1 MRSMD
6 YIEKRVEAFA
16 GERGLDWGVSYDNFT
31 DSVHIRFWDIYRKG
45 YNYAIDKREAT
56 TFTDAARALKVI
68 FENMDKKLII
78 HNWAGHL
85 PTIKDV
91 IYNGPATIIFW
102 SDGSK
107 TVVKCQEEDDDYD
120 PEKGLA
126 MAIAKK
132 ALGNKGNYCNI
143 FKKWLPEEDSVNAYV
158 GLGLDSS
165 AFTEKLYKLADS
177 IGYELL
183 KKKDK

>member
-1 MRSMD
+1 MRAID
-6 YIEKRVEAFA
+6 FVEKRVEDFAF
-16 GERGLDWGVSYDNFT
+16 ERGLGYEIGYDSFI
-31 DSVHIRFWDIYRKG
+31 DAFRISFWNIYSKR
-45 YNYAIDKREAT
+45 YDYAIDMKET
-56 TFTDAARALKVI
+56 TTYTDTARALKVI
-68 FENMDKKLII
+68 FEDMDKKLII
-78 HNWAGHL
+78 NHWTGHL

-91 IYNGPATIIFW
+91 IYNGPATIVFW

-107 TVVKCQEEDDDYD
+107 TVVKCQEDDDYD

-143 FKKWLPEEDSVNAYV
+143 FKKWLPEEDSANAYV
-158 GLGLDSS
+158 GLGLDAS